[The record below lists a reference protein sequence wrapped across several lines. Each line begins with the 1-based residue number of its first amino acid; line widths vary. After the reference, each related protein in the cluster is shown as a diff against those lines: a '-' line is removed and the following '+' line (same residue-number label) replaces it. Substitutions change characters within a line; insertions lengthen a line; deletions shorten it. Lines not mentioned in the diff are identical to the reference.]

1 MFETYYEVAKTILAI
16 FGAFCLVAMTAL
28 AALGIYDS
36 KHPELFLLTNDGKH
50 RMNVDEDRDAIAEAL
65 HVIH

>member
-1 MFETYYEVAKTILAI
+1 MFETIYHVAYNLLAI
-16 FGAFCLVAMTAL
+16 FGAFSIISLASL
-28 AALGIYDS
+28 AALAYYDQ
-36 KHPELFLLTNDGKH
+36 KHPQFCLLTNDGKH